1 MSSQRGSIRGYVVS
15 HKLTKNRPSS
25 RSVSQGIGS
34 VIDVSAITETAC
46 ASERVQKLLI
56 GLKGRK
62 FRKHPRI
69 RGCAKR
75 CIDGQVGSSGRQT
88 VTSDRCGRLIH
99 RPFPPFGAP
108 CVTGVQ
114 SIACPSSHAR
124 SRPSRLTPL
133 LGCE

>member
-1 MSSQRGSIRGYVVS
+1 MSSKPGSIRGYVVS

-46 ASERVQKLLI
+46 ASERVQKFLI

-75 CIDGQVGSSGRQT
+75 CIDGQLGSCGRQA
-88 VTSDRCGRLIH
+88 VISDRC
-99 RPFPPFGAP
+99 
-108 CVTGVQ
+108 
-114 SIACPSSHAR
+114 
-124 SRPSRLTPL
+124 SRLVHRSFPL
-133 LGCE
+133 LASLV